1 MDLKTCPNCG
11 QKVLTLITDYG
22 NRNQYCYHCIPNP
35 EACPGA
41 VFVSRKMDRLHAV
54 GKLETYLLEQRLK
67 DTNDQPRCECGTVL
81 DVPEGELCSKCEGE
95 AFRLAHRIHQRRAP
109 DRRAVATVEG
119 VAASQEG
126 APLQDRTHLRVFD
139 EPSPI
144 PLRTIA
150 SKPATALL
158 VGGIVNPAGPTLN
171 VVMAHGL
178 WEPGATLPVIQ
189 LMLNPVSQAVQT
201 VGEIFVTETWLPS
214 RIIAELFRLPFG
226 SCPSLLLPSM
236 FLEHDGA
243 VILHA
248 EFLKGFA
255 DARRVLEDVRAYY
268 GNPWDRVSM
277 EMDRGYANLN
287 KPRVGKEPL
296 NESEATELS
305 ALLLSERHLV
315 PELQAL
321 TFAWKGSIEHFARG
335 LATLGFDDF
344 VEIFNH
350 LTVHCRVPQQREHAA
365 APSKAVRKEQLDFDQ
380 MTPVVADIEIPDG
393 FVRVIMPNGK
403 CFDILE
409 ELWTEARRIEPGCV
423 IMSRKATGTEQN

>member
-1 MDLKTCPNCG
+1 
-11 QKVLTLITDYG
+11 
-22 NRNQYCYHCIPNP
+22 
-35 EACPGA
+35 
-41 VFVSRKMDRLHAV
+41 
-54 GKLETYLLEQRLK
+54 
-67 DTNDQPRCECGTVL
+67 
-81 DVPEGELCSKCEGE
+81 
-95 AFRLAHRIHQRRAP
+95 
-109 DRRAVATVEG
+109 
-119 VAASQEG
+119 
-126 APLQDRTHLRVFD
+126 
-139 EPSPI
+139 
-144 PLRTIA
+144 
-150 SKPATALL
+150 
-158 VGGIVNPAGPTLN
+158 
-171 VVMAHGL
+171 MAHGL

-189 LMLNPVSQAVQT
+189 LMLNPVSQEVQT

-350 LTVHCRVPQQREHAA
+350 LTVHCRVPQQREDAA